1 MLGRYKSQTCSGI
14 YKQEQIAHQKLS
26 QQPQFDKLINEP
38 STYQF
43 LQVQDQF
50 CYSLLREQNST
61 ALDLQCKQFTVMSN
75 SGHGKTV
82 ETMCEQLEINP
93 VKQTVPHCFILMPVV
108 IGLQLGTETY
118 HLDSEMWKR

>member
-1 MLGRYKSQTCSGI
+1 
-14 YKQEQIAHQKLS
+14 
-26 QQPQFDKLINEP
+26 
-38 STYQF
+38 
-43 LQVQDQF
+43 
-50 CYSLLREQNST
+50 
-61 ALDLQCKQFTVMSN
+61 MSN